1 MGDLASLPTGRLQ
14 WRAGAEQGA
23 YDMKIGMIF
32 AAAAALSIALPAA
45 AQAPAEPPGAIVT
58 LYRAAPGQQVA
69 LLQWLANQ
77 ERAAAAAGVPA
88 SRLYVHQNG
97 DAWDYLLIAPELTE
111 AQDDAVEAAA
121 KQLGIPTGPGVGI
134 DLRKHVAW
142 HTDTLVA
149 GPTSVADYLKRIGQ

>member
-1 MGDLASLPTGRLQ
+1 
-14 WRAGAEQGA
+14 
-23 YDMKIGMIF
+23 MKLGMIF
-32 AAAAALSIALPAA
+32 AAAAALSCAIPTMAA
-45 AQAPAEPPGAIVT
+45 AQSQPGATVT
-58 LYRAAPGQQVA
+58 LYRAAPGHQVM

-88 SRLYVHQNG
+88 SQLYVHQNG
-97 DAWDYLLIAPELTE
+97 DAWDYLLIAPDLTD

-121 KQLGIPTGPGVGI
+121 KRLGIPTGPGVGI

-149 GPTSVADYLKRIGQ
+149 GPTSVADYLKSIGQ